1 MSERKFEI
9 LCPSEP
15 TVKERPTNY
24 SLFYVSRSN
33 PNFSSNT
40 GVNYF
45 HGPTI
50 SVFQH
55 PEEFP
60 IDSSEVFRINES

>member
-24 SLFYVSRSN
+24 SLSRSN
-33 PNFSSNT
+33 LNFSSNT
-40 GVNYF
+40 AVNYF

-55 PEEFP
+55 LEEFP